1 MTAVDVGRLSK
12 SEVLALRGLRLP
24 ALALK
29 RLRQIGIFCDPSVS
43 IQHQDSPQ
51 RYAIRGIESGGAV
64 EEMGAYCSF
73 VGVDGN
79 PLTWLQKVQSVGCN
93 GLHAVVVAPELV
105 RLQLFR
111 NEQTFQLLIT
121 NHRLQAVQG
130 SVRPT
135 LVNTIVFHGIN
146 GAPEPQMAR
155 VRMQSDSVCVP
166 IFRTR
171 GGDIVP
177 VPGEFV
183 WAVGKL
189 VEAVLCSGC
198 KHCHLLNPQQ
208 VGVGQSTEAV
218 SI

>member
-29 RLRQIGIFCDPSVS
+29 RLRQIDIFCDPSVS
-43 IQHQDSPQ
+43 IQHQGHAQ

-64 EEMGAYCSF
+64 KEMGAYCSF

-79 PLTWLQKVQSVGCN
+79 PLPMLQKIQSVGRN

-105 RLQLFR
+105 RLQMFR
-111 NEQTFQLLIT
+111 NEQTYQLLIT

-135 LVNTIVFHGIN
+135 LANTIAFHGIN
-146 GAPEPQMAR
+146 GTPEPQMAKAG
-155 VRMQSDSVCVP
+155 MQSDSARVP
-166 IFRTR
+166 VFRTR
-171 GGDIVP
+171 GGDMVP
-177 VPGEFV
+177 VPGEFE

-189 VEAVLCSGC
+189 AAAVLCSGC
-198 KHCHLLNPQQ
+198 KHCHLLNPQR
-208 VGVGQSTEAV
+208 VGAGQSTEAV
-218 SI
+218 PI

>member
-12 SEVLALRGLRLP
+12 AEVLALRGLRLP

-43 IQHQDSPQ
+43 IQHQGHAQ
-51 RYAIRGIESGGAV
+51 RYAIRGVESGGAV
-64 EEMGAYCSF
+64 KAMGLYCSF
-73 VGVDGN
+73 VAVDGK
-79 PLTWLQKVQSVGCN
+79 PLAWLQKVQSVGCN

-111 NEQTFQLLIT
+111 NEQTYQLLIT

-130 SVRPT
+130 SIRPT

-146 GAPEPQMAR
+146 GTPEPQIAKAGLQSASVR
-155 VRMQSDSVCVP
+155 VPV
-166 IFRTR
+166 FRTR
-171 GGDIVP
+171 GGDMVP
-177 VPGEFV
+177 VPREFE
-183 WAVGKL
+183 WAVEKL
-189 VEAVLCSGC
+189 AAAVLCSGC
-198 KHCHLLNPQQ
+198 KHCHLLNPQE
-208 VGVGQSTEAV
+208 VGAGQSTEAV